1 MAKNNLAILLNDLGE
16 RDQAR
21 ALYTEVIAGYT
32 EQLGAS
38 HVKTLNAKYNLAILL
53 KQLGE
58 RDQARTLYEQCAAG
72 YAQAYGPQHSETID
86 AQKKAQSCN

>member
-1 MAKNNLAILLNDLGE
+1 MSTLKAKMNLAIL
-16 RDQAR
+16 
-21 ALYTEVIAGYT
+21 V
-32 EQLGAS
+32 
-38 HVKTLNAKYNLAILL
+38 

-72 YAQAYGPQHSETID
+72 YAQAYGPQHSKTID